1 MMLLLQVQPL
11 LKSIHLPTDPT
22 FTRARNT
29 TISTTEEE
37 LEVELIARIHRD
49 AADAAVVIV
58 LDDVDG

>member
-22 FTRARNT
+22 FTARNT

-49 AADAAVVIV
+49 ATVAAVVLV